1 MKSRASITSKTGR
14 RRGRIQYVWRARNDK
29 YAILEKEYSE
39 LGRDIKT
46 KEKICKGFGKVVKPK
61 SIRNGM

>member
-1 MKSRASITSKTGR
+1 MAG
-14 RRGRIQYVWRARNDK
+14 YVWRARNDK

-39 LGRDIKT
+39 LRRDIKT

-61 SIRNGM
+61 STRNGM